1 METEFGENLKMA
13 LILKTAEE
21 KSRLMPQGLFL
32 PSMGNQGD
40 PIVGLACSQ
49 GLEIKSKDVRILYSF
64 FLHCFKTLNR
74 LASGS
79 PVIWA

>member
-32 PSMGNQGD
+32 PSMGDQGD
-40 PIVGLACSQ
+40 PIVGACLQSGVGNKEQ
-49 GLEIKSKDVRILYSF
+49 RCKNTVF
-64 FLHCFKTLNR
+64 FLFALFQNTQ
-74 LASGS
+74 
-79 PVIWA
+79 